1 MDQNYDF
8 NFGSEDS
15 ACPPNYRPN
24 PAKPPIE
31 KNYYKS
37 PKKIKSRSKTLTSR
51 PEWISDI
58 DSNRKQSIN
67 SVISTVDLHETEP
80 PQTFKTINPARNMR
94 EPSKPSPS
102 SKNNRSSSLPS
113 LALKSPN
120 NKQPVEKD
128 YSYLDKYKPPPQY
141 MTNRERAELLRI
153 RQEKERNNN
162 NNSKYEINNSYR
174 SEPKPSDNK
183 PPSKTFS
190 KSDNSKQSYKP
201 PSPKK
206 VVKQE
211 KNVPRQEA
219 SKIYSVPNKKVK
231 SNTLDAPRSKSEP
244 TSKAS
249 SRNSSTSNGPFS
261 DLNGLKSA
269 TLSVASTASNFSART
284 KVITFND
291 KKQSLGSIGMA
302 TITKLENNFKVR
314 QFPDGP
320 KQGLSNAVKLMESDD
335 WEKSIE
341 GLEMLAS
348 LANQHAQ
355 VMCSRSHKS

>member
-1 MDQNYDF
+1 M
-8 NFGSEDS
+8 
-15 ACPPNYRPN
+15 
-24 PAKPPIE
+24 
-31 KNYYKS
+31 
-37 PKKIKSRSKTLTSR
+37 
-51 PEWISDI
+51 
-58 DSNRKQSIN
+58 
-67 SVISTVDLHETEP
+67 
-80 PQTFKTINPARNMR
+80 
-94 EPSKPSPS
+94 
-102 SKNNRSSSLPS
+102 
-113 LALKSPN
+113 
-120 NKQPVEKD
+120 
-128 YSYLDKYKPPPQY
+128 
-141 MTNRERAELLRI
+141 
-153 RQEKERNNN
+153 
-162 NNSKYEINNSYR
+162 
-174 SEPKPSDNK
+174 
-183 PPSKTFS
+183 
-190 KSDNSKQSYKP
+190 
-201 PSPKK
+201 
-206 VVKQE
+206 
-211 KNVPRQEA
+211 
-219 SKIYSVPNKKVK
+219 PNKKVK

-244 TSKAS
+244 TFKAS